1 MQKAILIVGICLGHY
16 SFAQAQNRSDSIKSR
31 ELKEVIVTGKTGLD
45 SINESK
51 PLSSIDE
58 YLLKLPKVNSI
69 KRGGYAWE
77 ATVNN
82 MATERISVTLDG
94 MKIFCACTDKMDPVT
109 SYVEILNL
117 DNIEVGSGLSGNLH
131 GANSIGGGLDLK
143 LQKAGFHQKKL
154 NISLNSA
161 YETNGNYRIAGVG
174 AAYSSPKFYINS
186 GVFYRKSDN
195 YLAGG
200 NHTVDFS
207 QFGKVNV
214 FSNAGF
220 RIAKDK
226 TLEGTMIYDVASDV
240 GYPALTMDVKTAK
253 GLITSVTYRQED
265 VSGAFSIWESK
276 LYYNDI
282 THIMDDTKRPNVP
295 VHMDMPGNSR
305 TGGYYSTLKG
315 RKGRHNF
322 VLSQDTYYNQ
332 SLASMTMYPVD
343 KTQLP
348 MFMYTWPDIRTLNA
362 AVYAEDNYVIDI
374 RNALKVSTRLS
385 SQWDGL
391 QSDFGYR
398 TLKMYYPDMSQFRNR
413 LLGNISAKYT
423 HYLKDVQIKAG
434 GGFGTRAPSPTESYG
449 FYLYNSF
456 DNYDNIGKPNLKNES
471 AAEANIAVTLTKPKY
486 SITWDASCFYF
497 SNYIIAKPD
506 NGFSTMT
513 YGATGVM
520 VYRNLPH
527 ASVFNTGLET
537 KLLFLK
543 SLHWINHLAFSLGKD
558 NNSQPLPLI
567 APFSYSSS
575 LGYVRKRISAEVE
588 LQGAGKQVNF
598 SSEYGED
605 KTPAYYVLNVSA
617 GYELPLGDFSRSA
630 TLKAGIENLFDRNY
644 STYADWNNIPRKGRN
659 LFINLKI
666 KI

>member
-1 MQKAILIVGICLGHY
+1 MQKKILILVICLGI
-16 SFAQAQNRSDSIKSR
+16 SFLTSAQSKSDSIKTR
-31 ELKEVIVTGKTGLD
+31 QLKEVTVTGKTGLD

-58 YLLKLPKVNSI
+58 YIQKLPKVNPI

-117 DNIEVGSGLSGNLH
+117 DNIQVGSGLSGNLH

-143 LQKAGFHQKKL
+143 LQKAGFHSKKL
-154 NISLNSA
+154 NLTLNSA
-161 YETNGNYRIAGVG
+161 YETNGNYRIAGIG
-174 AAYSSPKFYINS
+174 GAYSSPKFYINS
-186 GVFYRKSDN
+186 GLFYRKSDN
-195 YLAGG
+195 YVAGG
-200 NHTVDFS
+200 NQIVDFS

-214 FSNAGF
+214 FSNGGYKL
-220 RIAKDK
+220 AKDK
-226 TLEGTMIYDVASDV
+226 TLEGTVIYDVATDV

-253 GLITSVTYRQED
+253 GLITSISYKQED
-265 VSGAFSIWESK
+265 LSDVFSNWETK

-315 RKGRHNF
+315 RNGKHNF

-332 SLASMTMYPVD
+332 SLASMTMYPID
-343 KTQLP
+343 KSQMP

-362 AVYAEDNYVIDI
+362 AVYAEDRYIIDI
-374 RNALKVSTRLS
+374 KNTVQLSTRLS

-398 TLKMYYPDMSQFRNR
+398 TLKMYYPDMTQFQNR

-423 HYLKDVQIKAG
+423 HYLKDAQLKVG
-434 GGFGTRAPSPTESYG
+434 GGYGSRASSPTEAYG

-456 DNYDNIGKPNLKNES
+456 DNYDNIGNPNLKNES
-471 AAEANIAVTLTKPKY
+471 AAEANFAFTLTKHKY
-486 SITWDASCFYF
+486 SITWDASYFYF

-506 NGFSTMT
+506 KGFSSMT

-527 ASVFNTGLET
+527 ASIFNTGLET
-537 KLLFLK
+537 KVLFLK
-543 SLHWINHLAFSLGKD
+543 NFHWNNHLAYSLGQD
-558 NNSQPLPLI
+558 NDRQPLPLI

-575 LGYVRKRISAEVE
+575 LDYVRKRISANVE
-588 LQGAGKQVNF
+588 IQGAGKQVNY

-605 KTPAYYVLNVSA
+605 QTPAYFILNLSA
-617 GYELPLGDFSRSA
+617 GYELPLGDCCQSA
-630 TLKAGIENLFDRNY
+630 LLKIGVENLLDRKY

-659 LFINLKI
+659 VYVNLKI
-666 KI
+666 NL

>member
-1 MQKAILIVGICLGHY
+1 MTKTILIIGICFGLY
-16 SFAQAQNRSDSIKSR
+16 SFSQAQNRSDSIKSKQ
-31 ELKEVIVTGKTGLD
+31 LTEVTVTGKTGLD

-51 PLSSIDE
+51 PLSGIDE
-58 YLLKLPKVNSI
+58 YIQKLPKVNPI

-117 DNIEVGSGLSGNLH
+117 DNIQVGSGLSGNLH

-154 NISLNSA
+154 NLTLNTA

-174 AAYSSPKFYINS
+174 GAYSSPKFYINS
-186 GVFYRKSDN
+186 GLFYRKSDN
-195 YLAGG
+195 YIAGG
-200 NHTVDFS
+200 NQTVDFS

-214 FSNAGF
+214 FSNAGYS
-220 RIAKDK
+220 IAKDK
-226 TLEGTMIYDVASDV
+226 TLEGTVIYDLATDV

-253 GLITSVTYRQED
+253 GLITSVSYRQED
-265 VSGAFSIWESK
+265 ISNMFSSWETK
-276 LYYNDI
+276 FYYNDI

-295 VHMDMPGNSR
+295 VHMDMPGKSR

-315 RKGRHNF
+315 REGKHNF

-332 SLASMTMYPVD
+332 SLASMTMYPID
-343 KTQLP
+343 KTQVP

-362 AVYAEDNYVIDI
+362 AVYAEDKYVIDI
-374 RNALKVSTRLS
+374 KNSLLLSTRLS

-398 TLKMYYPDMSQFRNR
+398 TLKMYYPDMTQYQNR
-413 LLGNISAKYT
+413 LLGNVSAKYT
-423 HYLKDVQIKAG
+423 HFLKDAQLRIG
-434 GGFGTRAPSPTESYG
+434 GGYGSRAPSPTEAYG

-456 DNYDNIGKPNLKNES
+456 DNYDNIGNPNLKNES
-471 AAEANIAVTLTKPKY
+471 AAETNIAFTVTKPGY
-486 SITWDASCFYF
+486 SLTLDASYFYF

-506 NGFSTMT
+506 NSFSSMT

-527 ASVFNTGLET
+527 ASIFNTGLET
-537 KLLFLK
+537 KVLFLK
-543 SLHWINHLAFSLGKD
+543 SFHWINHLAYSQGQD
-558 NNSQPLPLI
+558 NNSDPLPLI
-567 APFSYSSS
+567 APFSYSTSVEYLNKKLSS
-575 LGYVRKRISAEVE
+575 NVG
-588 LQGAGKQVNF
+588 LQGASKQARY
-598 SSEYGED
+598 SAEYGED
-605 KTPAYYVLNVSA
+605 LTPAYFIVNASVGYDFRFRNVA
-617 GYELPLGDFSRSA
+617 P
-630 TLKAGIENLFDRNY
+630 TLKIGVENLLDRKY
-644 STYADWNNIPRKGRN
+644 STYSDWNNILRKGRN
-659 LFINLKI
+659 IYVNLKI
-666 KI
+666 NL

>member
-1 MQKAILIVGICLGHY
+1 MRKSILTVVIYLGLFSLAH
-16 SFAQAQNRSDSIKSR
+16 AQNRNDSIKSR
-31 ELKEVIVTGKTGLD
+31 QLKEVTVTGKTGLD

-58 YLLKLPKVNSI
+58 YIQKLPKVNTI

-77 ATVNN
+77 PTVNS
-82 MATERISVTLDG
+82 MASERISVTLDG

-117 DNIEVGSGLSGNLH
+117 DNINVSSGLGGNQH
-131 GANSIGGGLDLK
+131 GSNSIGGGLDLK
-143 LQKAGFHQKKL
+143 LKKAGFHSRKL
-154 NISLNSA
+154 NLVFNSA
-161 YETNGNYRIAGVG
+161 YETNGNYRVAGIG
-174 AAYSSPKFYINS
+174 GAYSSPKFYINS
-186 GVFYRKSDN
+186 GMFYRKSDN
-195 YLAGG
+195 YEAGG
-200 NHTVDFS
+200 SQIVNFS

-214 FSNAGF
+214 FSNAGY
-220 RIAKDK
+220 KLSMDK
-226 TLEGTMIYDVASDV
+226 ILEATVIYDVATDV

-253 GLITSVTYRQED
+253 GLITSVSYRQENI
-265 VSGAFSIWESK
+265 SNTFSTWESK
-276 LYYNDI
+276 VYYNDI
-282 THIMDDTKRPNVP
+282 KHIMDDTKRPNVP

-332 SLASMTMYPVD
+332 SLASMTMYPID
-343 KTQLP
+343 KSQSP
-348 MFMYTWPDIRTLNA
+348 MFMYTWPDIRTLNVG
-362 AVYAEDNYVIDI
+362 VYAEDKYVID
-374 RNALKVSTRLS
+374 LKNTFQISTRLS

-398 TLKMYYPDMSQFRNR
+398 TLKMYYPDMTQFQNR
-413 LLGNISAKYT
+413 LLGNVSVKYT
-423 HYLKDVQIKAG
+423 HYLKDVQLKIGAG
-434 GGFGTRAPSPTESYG
+434 YGTRAPSPTESYG

-456 DNYDNIGKPNLKNES
+456 DNYDNIGNPLLKNES
-471 AAEANIAVTLTKPKY
+471 AAEANLAFILSKPKY
-486 SITWDASCFYF
+486 SITWDASYFNF

-520 VYRNLPH
+520 VYRNLSH

-537 KLLFLK
+537 KVLFLK
-543 SLHWINHLAFSLGKD
+543 SFHWVNHLTYSLGKD
-558 NNSQPLPLI
+558 DNRQPLPLI